1 MAVSTCDGEL
11 YLHNLSAFIRT
22 HERQLANALLAYK
35 KPASNNSRQQ
45 EASAA
50 YEKPIRLS
58 LTIHHLFY
66 ILGKFQE
73 LGINVGP
80 MNIRLDD
87 EDSHVN
93 YVSFLSDFH
102 HSKLRSSDAQSIH
115 SMSSVKS
122 VMSSVSALW
131 SSLNTGPK
139 NRDNI
144 VFDIK
149 YLCSAFTK
157 LPCLRLAPDKKARLI
172 EGNEEYPFD
181 TAVPV
186 QIFKNISVLELSECE
201 PKEVYGWVQLSEQVK
216 FLVIKKTKL
225 TDPAEVLIDLVEND
239 CGRRRSSSYGE
250 AIEQS
255 SSSQTTRHIPISL
268 SSTLEHPLSSSLSSA
283 HNNSW
288 ISDLASPKEEAA
300 KLQPKN
306 YRRSYVGKHIPMSPN
321 GAATR
326 RSRRSESIPTPAR
339 EDYPHTARWTHLRH
353 LSLSDN
359 KIVSISRGCLD
370 NLKSLSSLDLSKNDM
385 REVPECLAKLV
396 NLKSLNLS
404 YNKLTSSK
412 GFTSG
417 SFPKLT
423 VLSLRGNRITLLE
436 SLENFSSLEKLDLR
450 DNLLTHVKQL
460 KPLLQPCE
468 HEKKLVLDSLYV
480 MGNPLAGIRGYR
492 IELFNLFNALKY
504 NNTLKLDGSR
514 PGIFESRLLADEKGA
529 ELKLKQFLDES
540 IISTMTEKMSTLN
553 INRIETPAEV
563 VAPKSPTRTSTFIHQ
578 LKTTQDTEPYPLSPP
593 AKPFARGSQCSENTA
608 LNQASESIDTLVQ
621 ASDTHTIGGES
632 CSGSLKRNSQDSN
645 PAHRISTATPALP
658 VITATTTTITSSLA
672 PTGELEKD
680 VKLVV

>member
-22 HERQLANALLAYK
+22 HERQLANALQAYK
-35 KPASNNSRQQ
+35 KPASNNTRQK
-45 EASAA
+45 ETAPS
-50 YEKPIRLS
+50 YDKPIRLS
-58 LTIHHLFY
+58 LTVHHLFY
-66 ILGKFQE
+66 ILGRFQE

-102 HSKLRSSDAQSIH
+102 HSKLRASDAQSIH
-115 SMSSVKS
+115 SMSSVQS

-131 SSLNTGPK
+131 SSLNAGPK
-139 NRDNI
+139 NKENI

-172 EGNEEYPFD
+172 EGSEEYPFD
-181 TAVPV
+181 TAVPI

-201 PKEVYGWVQLSEQVK
+201 PKELYGWVQLSEQIK
-216 FLVIKKTKL
+216 FLVIKKTKI
-225 TDPAEVLIDLVEND
+225 TDPAEVLVDLVEND

-250 AIEQS
+250 TMEQNS
-255 SSSQTTRHIPISL
+255 SPTTRHIPISL
-268 SSTLEHPLSSSLSSA
+268 TGSLEHPLSSSLSSS
-283 HNNSW
+283 HNSW
-288 ISDLASPKEEAA
+288 IPDLGPPKEETS
-300 KLQPKN
+300 KPKV
-306 YRRSYVGKHIPMSPN
+306 YRRSYQTKHGPMSPN
-321 GAATR
+321 GR
-326 RSRRSESIPTPAR
+326 QSRRSDSISRPFK
-339 EDYPHTARWTHLRH
+339 EDHPPRWGHLRH

-359 KIVSISRGCLD
+359 KITSISRGCLD
-370 NLKSLSSLDLSKNDM
+370 NLKSLSSLDLSKNSLSEIPM
-385 REVPECLAKLV
+385 CLAKLV

-404 YNKLTSSK
+404 YNKLTSSR
-412 GFTSG
+412 GFARG
-417 SFPKLT
+417 SFTKLT
-423 VLSLRGNRITLLE
+423 ILSLRGNKISSLE
-436 SLENFSSLEKLDLR
+436 SLENFVNLEKLDLR
-450 DNLLTHVKQL
+450 DNQLAQVRQL

-468 HEKKLVLDSLYV
+468 FEKKLVLEALYV
-480 MGNPLAGIRGYR
+480 MGNSLTNNRGYR
-492 IELFNLFNALKY
+492 IELFNLFNALDHR
-504 NNTLKLDGSR
+504 NALKLDGSR

-529 ELKLKQFLDES
+529 EIKLKQFLDES

-553 INRIETPAEV
+553 INRIETPTEV
-563 VAPKSPTRTSTFIHQ
+563 ATPTSPTRTSTFIHQ
-578 LKTTQDTEPYPLSPP
+578 LKTARETELFSLSPP
-593 AKPFARGSQCSENTA
+593 AKPFARGSQSFENTVP
-608 LNQASESIDTLVQ
+608 NQTSESIDTLVQ

-672 PTGELEKD
+672 PSGELEKD
-680 VKLVV
+680 ATKLVAECK